1 MTPEQRKIVEDAA
14 NNRYLPPEQMAAYR
28 AVLGEVDARQ
38 VTLSVLDL
46 SLRDRDDELRLLRVA
61 LQAIWPYIQED
72 ECLELDPGYRNAIEL
87 CRAQVEV
94 MA

>member
-46 SLRDRDDELRLLRVA
+46 SLRDRDDELRLLRAVA
-61 LQAIWPYIQED
+61 QQVND
-72 ECLELDPGYRNAIEL
+72 EYWIDSAEFDQW
-87 CRAQVEV
+87 RAKYGDRP
-94 MA
+94 